1 MRIGLTQMI
10 LDHNGIACDSLE
22 HGWYNLLSGHSI
34 FALPNTLHQDFDPV
48 ADTLDSVIIT
58 GGTLTSLKKDTELAI
73 IEKMMQRGKPIVGV
87 CTGALLIAE
96 MLGATIQTIPNHNN
110 IEHYVMYNGEAIKVN
125 SHHGVGITNM
135 NEKGEIL
142 CLSDTGEVEAF
153 VHNNLAGVM
162 WHPQRMTNPWI
173 PPEIAF
179 LLRI

>member
-1 MRIGLTQMI
+1 M
-10 LDHNGIACDSLE
+10 
-22 HGWYNLLSGHSI
+22 
-34 FALPNTLHQDFDPV
+34 
-48 ADTLDSVIIT
+48 IIT
-58 GGTLTSLKKDTELAI
+58 GGTLNSLKKDTELAI

-162 WHPQRMTNPWI
+162 WHPQRMINPWI